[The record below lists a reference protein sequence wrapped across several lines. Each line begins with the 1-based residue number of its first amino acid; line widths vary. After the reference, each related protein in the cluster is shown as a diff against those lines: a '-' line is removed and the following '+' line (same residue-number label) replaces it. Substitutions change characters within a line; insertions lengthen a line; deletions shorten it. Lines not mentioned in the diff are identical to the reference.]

1 MKITGLS
8 ASVIFDSKAR
18 PTIRVDLES
27 GNIKTFAS
35 APSGTSVGKFEAQ
48 AFPKEGVE
56 TAVEIVNSEIRTKLV
71 GLQLRELEEVDDKI
85 RTIDGTSNFGRIGGN
100 TAIAISIAAAK
111 AYSDA
116 EGKMLCEYLSRNN
129 VMKLP
134 FPLSNIIGG
143 GRHTV
148 GDSIDFQEFLVIP
161 SGAKTFGQ
169 AAGFNVEVH
178 KEASRIITDR
188 SPKYVLGRNDE
199 GAWAAPL
206 KIEEALTVLSSAIEK
221 AEKNTGIKGR
231 IGIDA
236 ASSELWD
243 GKRYDYKKEGR
254 HLGVDEQ
261 LAYIE
266 RLAEQYDIMYIEDP
280 FDEEDFDSFA
290 KFNQELEGRRLV
302 VGDDL
307 IVTNPDKLKTAI
319 GKHSVNG
326 VIIKPNQIGTLTD
339 MRSTVEIARE
349 NNVVPVASH
358 RSGETVDAALAHI
371 AVGLSCPIL
380 KIGISGGER
389 LEKFNE
395 LMKIEKKIKPPM
407 AKLPGS

>member
-56 TAVEIVNSEIRTKLV
+56 TAVTFVNGEIRKKLV
-71 GLQLRELEEVDDKI
+71 GLEVGELRDIDHQV
-85 RTIDGTSNFGRIGGN
+85 RVIDGTDNFTRIGGN
-100 TAIAISIAAAK
+100 TAIAISIAVAK
-111 AYSDA
+111 AYSDI
-116 EGKMLCEYLSRNN
+116 EGKMLCEYLSRGN
-129 VMKLP
+129 VLKLP

-143 GRHTV
+143 GRHTI
-148 GDSIDFQEFLVIP
+148 GDSIDFQEFLAIP
-161 SGAKTFGQ
+161 TGAKTFGQ
-169 AAGFNVEVH
+169 AAAFNMEIHREVG
-178 KEASRIITDR
+178 KIISER
-188 SPKYVLGRNDE
+188 SPTYVLGRNDE

-206 KIEEALTVLSSAIEK
+206 KIEEALTILSTAIEK
-221 AEKNTGIKGR
+221 VEGSTGIKGR

-243 GKRYDYKKEGR
+243 GNKYNYRKERRYLSIND
-254 HLGVDEQ
+254 Q
-261 LAYIE
+261 LTYLE
-266 RLAEQYDIMYIEDP
+266 NLAEQYDVMYLEDP
-280 FDEEDFDSFA
+280 LDEEDFDGFA
-290 KFNQELEGRRLV
+290 KLNQELEGKRLV

-307 IVTNPDKLKTAI
+307 IVTNPEKLRTAI
-319 GKHSVNG
+319 SKHSING

-339 MRSTVEIARE
+339 VRSTVEIARK
-349 NNVVPVASH
+349 NNVIPVASH
-358 RSGETVDAALAHI
+358 RSGETVDNALAHI
-371 AVGLSCPIL
+371 AVGLNCPII

-389 LEKFNE
+389 LEKINE
-395 LMKIEKKIKPPM
+395 LTRIESKTKASL
-407 AKLPGS
+407 AKLH

>member
-27 GNIKTFAS
+27 SNIKTFAS

-56 TAVEIVNSEIRTKLV
+56 TAVAIVNTEIRRKLV
-71 GLQLRELEEVDDKI
+71 GSEVRDLKEVDDKI
-85 RTIDGTSNFGRIGGN
+85 RAIDGTKNFSRIGGN

-111 AYSDA
+111 AYSDT
-116 EGKMLCEYLSRNN
+116 EGKMLCEYLSRSGAIE
-129 VMKLP
+129 LP

-161 SGAKTFGQ
+161 TGARTFSQ
-169 AAGFNVEVH
+169 AATFNMEVH
-178 KEASRIITDR
+178 KEAGRIITER
-188 SPKYVLGRNDE
+188 SPRYVLGRNDE

-221 AEKNTGIKGR
+221 EEENTGIKGR
-231 IGIDA
+231 IGIDV

-243 GKRYDYKKEGR
+243 GKEYNYRKEGN

-261 LAYIE
+261 LAYLDK
-266 RLAEQYDIMYIEDP
+266 LAEEYDLMYIEDP
-280 FDEEDFDSFA
+280 FDEEDFDGFA
-290 KFNQELEGRRLV
+290 KLNRKFGGTRLV

-307 IVTNPDKLKTAI
+307 IVTNPEKLKIAI
-319 GKHSVNG
+319 DRHSVNG
-326 VIIKPNQIGTLTD
+326 VIVKPNQIGTLTD
-339 MRSTVEIARE
+339 VRSTVEVARK

-358 RSGETVDAALAHI
+358 RSGETVDGALAHI
-371 AVGLSCPIL
+371 AVGLNCSII

-389 LEKFNE
+389 LEKINE
-395 LMKIEKKIKPPM
+395 LMKIEKKIKGHM
-407 AKLPGS
+407 AKLP

>member
-1 MKITGLS
+1 MKITGIS

-27 GNIKTFAS
+27 GSIKTFAS

-56 TAVEIVNSEIRTKLV
+56 TAVAIVNTEVRKKLV
-71 GLQLRELEEVDDKI
+71 GSEVGDLEEVDDKI
-85 RTIDGTSNFGRIGGN
+85 RTIDGTSNLSRIGGN

-111 AYSDA
+111 AYSDIG
-116 EGKMLCEYLSRNN
+116 GKMLCEYLSGSAG
-129 VMKLP
+129 MKLP

-143 GRHTV
+143 GRHTI

-161 SGAKTFGQ
+161 TGAKTFSQ
-169 AAGFNVEVH
+169 AVAFNMEVH
-178 KEASRIITDR
+178 KEASRIITER

-206 KIEEALTVLSSAIEK
+206 KIDEALIVLSTAIDE
-221 AEKNTGIKGR
+221 AEENTGIKGR

-243 GKRYDYKKEGR
+243 GKKYDYKKEGR
-254 HLGVDEQ
+254 HLDVDEQ
-261 LAYIE
+261 LTYVQ
-266 RLAEQYDIMYIEDP
+266 RLAEQYDVMYIEDP

-290 KFNQELEGRRLV
+290 KLNRKLEGKRLV

-307 IVTNPDKLKTAI
+307 IVTNPEKLKTAI
-319 GKHSVNG
+319 SRHSING
-326 VIIKPNQIGTLTD
+326 VIVKPNQIGTLTD
-339 MRSTVEIARE
+339 VRSTVEMARK
-349 NNVVPVASH
+349 NNILPVASH
-358 RSGETVDAALAHI
+358 RSGETTDGALAHV
-371 AVGLSCPIL
+371 AVGLNCSII

-389 LEKFNE
+389 LEKINE
-395 LMKIEKKIKPPM
+395 LIKIEKTTKASM
-407 AKLPGS
+407 AKLP

>member
-56 TAVEIVNSEIRTKLV
+56 IAVALVNGEIRKKLAGLEV
-71 GLQLRELEEVDDKI
+71 GDLGDLDHQI
-85 RTIDGTSNFGRIGGN
+85 RAIDGTSNFTRIGGN

-111 AYSDA
+111 AYSDT
-116 EGKMLCEYLSRNN
+116 EGKMLCQYLSGDN
-129 VMKLP
+129 VMNLP

-143 GRHTV
+143 GRHTT
-148 GDSIDFQEFLVIP
+148 GDSIDFQEFLAIP
-161 SGAKTFGQ
+161 TGAKTFEQ
-169 AAGFNVEVH
+169 AASFNMEIH
-178 KEASRIITDR
+178 KEVGRAITEQY
-188 SPKYVLGRNDE
+188 PTYVLGRNDE

-206 KIEEALTVLSSAIEK
+206 KIENALMTLTSAIEK
-221 AEKNTGIKGR
+221 VEASTGIKGR

-243 GKRYDYKKEGR
+243 GKKYNYRKEKR
-254 HLGVDEQ
+254 HLSFDDQ
-261 LAYIE
+261 LVYLKK
-266 RLAEQYDIMYIEDP
+266 LAEQYDVMYLEDP
-280 FDEEDFDSFA
+280 FDEEDFDGFA
-290 KFNQELEGRRLV
+290 KLNKELGGKRLV

-307 IVTNPDKLKTAI
+307 IVTNPEKLKTAI
-319 GKHSVNG
+319 SKNSING

-339 MRSTVEIARE
+339 VRSTVEIARE
-349 NNVVPVASH
+349 NNIAPVASH
-358 RSGETVDAALAHI
+358 RSGETVDSALAHL
-371 AVGLSCPIL
+371 AVGLSCPII

-389 LEKFNE
+389 LEKINE
-395 LMKIEKKIKPPM
+395 LMRIEKKTKARM
-407 AKLPGS
+407 AGSP